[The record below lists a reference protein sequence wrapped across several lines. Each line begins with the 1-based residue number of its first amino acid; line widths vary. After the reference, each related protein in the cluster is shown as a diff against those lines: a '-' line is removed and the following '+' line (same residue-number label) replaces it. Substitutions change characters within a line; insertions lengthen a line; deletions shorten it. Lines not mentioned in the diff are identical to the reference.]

1 MSSWLI
7 VGRPSPLSDYAS
19 SIAHPLAAL
28 LRALG
33 GAVRAAAAL
42 GLRHVNLL
50 PLNRRLG
57 RGPALRDLG
66 AHTDVDGLLGNAL
79 AAELG
84 GHHCPTLGA
93 VVVGLPRAPLGV
105 RTPLIADGVRLG
117 AGLCDLLRGGLRG
130 ADLCRLPVELR
141 LCAGVL
147 GELTELV
154 RGAVRGAAGVGLG
167 VVLARLELE
176 LGGAIGAAGIG
187 GSVRLDGDR
196 LTVVALASLGLNRA
210 GSLSGFSTIEGD
222 DVTVEAPVQVL

>member
-1 MSSWLI
+1 
-7 VGRPSPLSDYAS
+7 
-19 SIAHPLAAL
+19 
-28 LRALG
+28 
-33 GAVRAAAAL
+33 
-42 GLRHVNLL
+42 
-50 PLNRRLG
+50 
-57 RGPALRDLG
+57 
-66 AHTDVDGLLGNAL
+66 
-79 AAELG
+79 
-84 GHHCPTLGA
+84 
-93 VVVGLPRAPLGV
+93 
-105 RTPLIADGVRLG
+105 LIADGVRLG